1 MSDETED
8 TRIIH
13 DVGSQEWVA
22 ARRRGLGASDIA
34 AACGVSRWKSRYVLW
49 LEKTGR
55 QEPQPVSRAMRVG
68 THLERVILD
77 DWVEEHCAEILD
89 EQLTIQVQAEPVE
102 IWATLDAVVTMPD
115 GEQVALEAKHTN
127 WRNRELGEDGTDQIP
142 LEWICQAQCQ
152 MAASGVDVCHFAVW
166 VDASTSRE
174 FTVQWDAELWSG
186 LLVKAAEFWRYV
198 SEDRVPPADW
208 ANVPERLD
216 RFRWVEPAAPAD
228 LRNSDAAKLWERY
241 ECLGRGIAAAEKDR
255 KRVKGEF
262 MLAMGDSDSALVA
275 DGKEV
280 YLLKVDRPGYY
291 VDASSHFQIR
301 SRKVK

>member
-1 MSDETED
+1 LQS
-8 TRIIH
+8 
-13 DVGSQEWVA
+13 
-22 ARRRGLGASDIA
+22 
-34 AACGVSRWKSRYVLW
+34 
-49 LEKTGR
+49 
-55 QEPQPVSRAMRVG
+55 EPF
-68 THLERVILD
+68 
-77 DWVEEHCAEILD
+77 
-89 EQLTIQVQAEPVE
+89 E
-102 IWATLDAVVTMPD
+102 IWATLDALVEMPD
-115 GEQVALEAKHTN
+115 GTQAALEAKHTN

-174 FTVQWDAELWSG
+174 FTVQWDAELWAG

-228 LRNSDAAKLWERY
+228 LRESKAAELWAEY
-241 ECLGRGIAAAEKDR
+241 EALGRVASEAEKER
-255 KRVKGEF
+255 KRIKGEF
-262 MLAMGDSDSALVA
+262 LLAMGDCRVALVE

-280 YLLKVDRPGYY
+280 RVNLVEKSAHFVKD
-291 VDASSHFQIR
+291 SSYFEIR